1 MFQMKYLISSNQL
14 HIFQVL
20 EALAVVKLQNA
31 SSELKD
37 LDKVV
42 PDIARSR
49 AAKLRQTYDQ
59 IDSIEVYAFDLTAI
73 CYHI

>member
-1 MFQMKYLISSNQL
+1 M
-14 HIFQVL
+14 FQVL

-37 LDKVV
+37 LDEVV
-42 PDIARSR
+42 PVIAHSR

-59 IDSIEVYAFDLTAI
+59 IDSIEVFAFDLTSKF
-73 CYHI
+73 YHR

>member
-1 MFQMKYLISSNQL
+1 M
-14 HIFQVL
+14 FQVL

-37 LDKVV
+37 LDEVV

-49 AAKLRQTYDQ
+49 AAKLRETYDQ
-59 IDSIEVYAFDLTAI
+59 IDSIEVYAFDLTTK
-73 CYHI
+73 CYHR

>member
-1 MFQMKYLISSNQL
+1 M
-14 HIFQVL
+14 FQVL

-42 PDIARSR
+42 PNIARSR
-49 AAKLRQTYDQ
+49 AAKLRQTYEQ
-59 IDSIEVYAFDLTAI
+59 IDSIEVYAFYLTTK
-73 CYHI
+73 CYNK